1 MYLMYVDESG
11 DPGVFSGQ
19 NSQHFILIGLI
30 VPINEWNTSLQR
42 LVKLRKHFSKTMGLP
57 EREEIHSSELVRINK
72 IDAYRKISKSTRISI
87 LKTFVN
93 EIPNIFPE
101 SKIISVCLDKQSLG
115 NQQSFQELA
124 WKRLIQRYDTFLKK
138 GNAKGIIVSDDSD
151 EPVLRGL
158 LRKMRVYNYVPSKFS
173 GYYNP
178 VISNI
183 VEDIFFRQSK
193 HSFVIQ
199 VVDAIAHSLYRKEY
213 PKGSLKKFGLQY
225 LFDTLAPL
233 LLKEASPKDPQGIVR
248 G

>member
-11 DPGVFSGQ
+11 DPGIFTGQ

-30 VPINEWNTSLQR
+30 VPINEWNNSLQR

-72 IDAYRKISKSTRISI
+72 IEAYRKISKSTRISI
-87 LKTFVN
+87 LKAFVN
-93 EIPNIFPE
+93 EIPNIFPG
-101 SKIISVCLDKQSLG
+101 SKIISICLDKQSLG
-115 NQQSFQELA
+115 NQQSYQEIA
-124 WKRLIQRYDTFLKK
+124 WKRLIQRYDTFLRKS
-138 GNAKGIIVSDDSD
+138 NMKGIIVSDDSD
-151 EPVLRGL
+151 EPVLRRL
-158 LRKMRVYNYVPSKFS
+158 LRKMRVYNPVPSKFS

-178 VISNI
+178 IISNI
-183 VEDIFFRQSK
+183 VEDVFFRQSK

-199 VVDAIAHSLYRKEY
+199 VVDAIAQSLYRKEY

-225 LFDTLAPL
+225 LFDTLTPL